1 MPKSILEIRSGVAVQ
16 SSFVVPALRKSKA
29 FTKDV
34 RLQAKEESK
43 TPVDIETQ
51 VKQLVQQ
58 HGRLHAKTLTF
69 MNHQALA
76 YRDMDKNED
85 ALQVYREVHD
95 GCKQTLG
102 MQHPYTLAS
111 ISNLANILFEMDRLQ
126 EARPLLEEALERQ
139 SEMLGSRHL
148 DTLQTA
154 HSLALLLEEQGEF
167 HKGYCFDLPA
177 GTMAHGMR
185 KLPCG
190 LVAPVF
196 VMAPMVKQ
204 SERPFRA
211 MVRSHGCSLC
221 YTEMFMADEFAASA
235 EYRRRALADG
245 VDDADHPL
253 FLQFAANDPQVLLQ
267 AALAAQ
273 ELGADGV
280 DLNLGCPQRRA
291 REGRYGAW
299 LANDEHEWPM
309 IAEMISACSRC
320 ADLRIPVCCK
330 IRLQHTL
337 AGTIKF
343 AKLLQEAGCPL
354 LAIHGRKLLCSKS
367 KHREGAADLAAI
379 AAVRDALQIPV
390 FTNGNVRSPADIF
403 QNLKA
408 TQCEGIMCAEQ
419 LLNDPALFRRA
430 LDWRPGFPCPGPSSE
445 MLVDEYLGLC
455 CEYGAED
462 ETVSFSVWGAT
473 NGHVIRE
480 HVHRM
485 RSLKGPDAYLSLPGR
500 KRCLEQTDA
509 AEPLYIRAYEG
520 QKSALGPKNPTV
532 LQTGVNLAGL
542 KQVLGKLQEA
552 EDLDRE
558 VMAGCRELLGDR
570 DVQMLQS
577 GNSLA
582 RLLHEQGMLKE
593 AEGLLQE
600 VLQGRIELLGDR
612 DPATLTSLNN
622 LGGLYYTWGRFGEA
636 EPHFFSALEGRRAVL
651 GLLHPDTLQSANNL
665 ASLFQARG
673 RLDKAEPLFR
683 ESLDG
688 RREVLGVKHP
698 DTLTSCSNLAV
709 LLHAMNQLQEAE
721 ELMKDA
727 LEGRR
732 EVLGDHHRDTLTSIN
747 NLAGLMRSRGK
758 HVDAELLYQEAL
770 TGRKKL
776 LGDTHVDTL
785 MTANNYGL
793 CLLNRGLLKEAES
806 IFVEVL
812 KNCRNTL
819 GVKHSYT
826 LTCANSLGGLLHEA
840 ERYDEAEPLF
850 REVLSGLRSQ
860 LGDKH
865 PDSLTGANNLAVLL
879 FAKDEYAKAVELFQ
893 EVLAGRRS
901 QLGDKHPDTVQA
913 ARHMAAA
920 QQAQRHLMEDQSAPT
935 GSWCGSSHWSL
946 VCCADH
952 S

>member
-1 MPKSILEIRSGVAVQ
+1 M
-16 SSFVVPALRKSKA
+16 
-29 FTKDV
+29 
-34 RLQAKEESK
+34 
-43 TPVDIETQ
+43 
-51 VKQLVQQ
+51 
-58 HGRLHAKTLTF
+58 
-69 MNHQALA
+69 
-76 YRDMDKNED
+76 
-85 ALQVYREVHD
+85 RE
-95 GCKQTLG
+95 
-102 MQHPYTLAS
+102 
-111 ISNLANILFEMDRLQ
+111 
-126 EARPLLEEALERQ
+126 
-139 SEMLGSRHL
+139 
-148 DTLQTA
+148 
-154 HSLALLLEEQGEF
+154 
-167 HKGYCFDLPA
+167 
-177 GTMAHGMR
+177 
-185 KLPCG
+185 LPCG

-235 EYRRRALADG
+235 EYRRSALGDG

-253 FLQFAANDPQVLLQ
+253 FVQFAANDPQVLLQ

-320 ADLRIPVCCK
+320 AELRIPVCCK

-367 KHREGAADLAAI
+367 KHREGAADLGAI
-379 AAVRDALQIPV
+379 AAVRDALRIPV

-403 QNLKA
+403 QNLGRNLKA

-480 HVHRM
+480 HVHRTGKQTLFSTDTCHCRM
-485 RSLKGPDAYLSLPGR
+485 FLFLSQSINFPRLCRCAGCALSRDLTLICHFLVSCLTACLHQCSVYATRKHAVQWRSLSWLR

-509 AEPLYIRAYEG
+509 DCQQVKEKGLCGMFRNAEPLYIRAYEG

-593 AEGLLQE
+593 AEELLQE

-622 LGGLYYTWGRFGEA
+622 LGGLYYTWGRFSEA

-688 RREVLGVKHP
+688 RREVLGVQHP

-776 LGDTHVDTL
+776 LGETHVDTL

-879 FAKDEYAKAVELFQ
+879 FAKDEKFWLGGDRSLETNTRTPSRP
-893 EVLAGRRS
+893 LATWQPRSRRR
-901 QLGDKHPDTVQA
+901 DTLWRTSRRRLEA
-913 ARHMAAA
+913 GAAA
-920 QQAQRHLMEDQSAPT
+920 QIGLWFAVLTTPRWPITQLRA
-935 GSWCGSSHWSL
+935 
-946 VCCADH
+946 
-952 S
+952 